1 MPQKDSG
8 LRCVC
13 GQGRGGTQGSL
24 RGWVACPPV
33 GTPGSSF
40 RPSPSA
46 GSSGS
51 GPCGRCW
58 GEWWP
63 RTAFRI
69 PAGGQTEWHGPAK
82 GGCDPQGECRG
93 AEESQ
98 ETPARLGR
106 GRSGQA
112 LQAETACRILG
123 DKQEPDLLGGEGYC
137 GRSLIRGRAQTVRAW
152 ASVRERSPVS
162 GHGGVLE
169 AGCRQG
175 VWRGG
180 GSCPAHDQGLCFL
193 PVSSSKPSP
202 PQRLAP
208 QIPGYLPF
216 LFPGGS
222 DGKESAGNAGDAD
235 LIPGSGRSPEGG
247 HGHPT
252 PVFLPGQSH
261 GLSCLAG

>member
-8 LRCVC
+8 LGCVC

-180 GSCPAHDQGLCFL
+180 GPAPPTIKDCASFL
-193 PVSSSKPSP
+193 SYLLSPARPSASLPKYLVTSPFSSLVAQMVKNL
-202 PQRLAP
+202 QALQEM
-208 QIPGYLPF
+208 QI
-216 LFPGGS
+216 
-222 DGKESAGNAGDAD
+222 
-235 LIPGSGRSPEGG
+235 
-247 HGHPT
+247 
-252 PVFLPGQSH
+252 
-261 GLSCLAG
+261 